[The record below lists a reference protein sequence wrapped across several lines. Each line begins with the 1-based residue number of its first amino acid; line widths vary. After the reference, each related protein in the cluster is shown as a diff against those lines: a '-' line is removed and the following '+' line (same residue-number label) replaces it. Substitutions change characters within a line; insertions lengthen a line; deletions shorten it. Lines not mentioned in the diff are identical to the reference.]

1 MMAGKLHTN
10 TNSYKSCSW
19 RWYGFDLDGTI
30 ADNTNHAFG
39 YGNIG
44 KPIKRMTSLMKR
56 LNARGFRVKIVTAR
70 LGDVG
75 SCPKAQKELRQH
87 IWEWC
92 DRNLGFRPEITDRK
106 DASMEALYDD
116 RAKQVVRNRGIT
128 YEECNER
135 LADCL
140 EMAIARLPRKKPE
153 DKILI
158 GKCLNV
164 LDEYRV

>member
-1 MMAGKLHTN
+1 MVGRLHTK
-10 TNSYKSCSW
+10 TKFTKCCSW

-44 KPIKRMTSLMKR
+44 RPIKLMTNLMKR
-56 LNARGFRVKIVTAR
+56 LNARGFKVKIVTAR

-75 SCPKAQKELRQH
+75 GDAKAQAELRRH
-87 IWEWC
+87 IWQWC
-92 DRNLGFRPEITDRK
+92 DKNLGFRPEITDRK

-128 YEECNER
+128 YEEVNER
-135 LADCL
+135 LAACL
-140 EMAIARLPRKKPE
+140 EEAIKHLPKRTIA
-153 DKILI
+153 DKRFI
-158 GKCLNV
+158 GKCLDV
-164 LDEYRV
+164 LKTDRV

>member
-1 MMAGKLHTN
+1 MGTGTVRKKI
-10 TNSYKSCSW
+10 YKTW

-75 SCPKAQKELRQH
+75 SCPKAQEKLRQH

-92 DRNLGFRPEITDRK
+92 DKNLGFRPEITDRK

-128 YEECNER
+128 FEECNER
-135 LADCL
+135 LADYL
-140 EMAIARLPRKKPE
+140 EAAIDRLPRKTT
-153 DKILI
+153 DDTAFI
-158 GKCLNV
+158 GKCLKA
-164 LDEYRV
+164 LKECRV

>member
-1 MMAGKLHTN
+1 M
-10 TNSYKSCSW
+10 KSGISRIEAKPSSW

-44 KPIKRMTSLMKR
+44 KPIKRMTNLMKR
-56 LNARGFRVKIVTAR
+56 LNARGYTVKIVTAR
-70 LGDVG
+70 LGDV
-75 SCPKAQKELRQH
+75 SYDTDAQSKLRQH

-92 DRNLGFRPEITDRK
+92 DENLGFRPEITDRK

-116 RAKQVVRNRGIT
+116 RAKQVVRNKGIT

-135 LADCL
+135 LAECL
-140 EMAIARLPRKKPE
+140 EEAIEHLPKRTID
-153 DKILI
+153 DKRFI
-158 GKCLNV
+158 GKCLDV
-164 LDEYRV
+164 LKDYTA

>member
-1 MMAGKLHTN
+1 MKRM
-10 TNSYKSCSW
+10 KSGISRIESKPSFW

-44 KPIKRMTSLMKR
+44 KPIKRMTDLMKR
-56 LNARGFRVKIVTAR
+56 LHSKGYNVKIVTAR

-75 SCPKAQKELRQH
+75 SNPRAHEELRQH
-87 IWEWC
+87 IWKWC

-128 YEECNER
+128 YEEVNTR
-135 LADCL
+135 LAACL
-140 EMAIARLPRKKPE
+140 EEAVKHLPKVSIKDKDFISECLKVLKKC
-153 DKILI
+153 K
-158 GKCLNV
+158 V
-164 LDEYRV
+164 

>member
-1 MMAGKLHTN
+1 MKRLQN
-10 TNSYKSCSW
+10 KFKSW

-44 KPIKRMTSLMKR
+44 KPIKRMTNLMKR
-56 LNARGFRVKIVTAR
+56 LNARGFKVKIVTAR

-75 SCPKAQKELRQH
+75 CDAKAQAALRRH

-92 DRNLGFRPEITDRK
+92 DKNIGFRPEITDRK

-128 YEECNER
+128 YEEVNER
-135 LADCL
+135 LAACL
-140 EMAIARLPRKKPE
+140 EEAVKHLPKRTID
-153 DKILI
+153 DKCFI
-158 GKCLNV
+158 GKCLDV
-164 LDEYRV
+164 LKGCKV

>member
-1 MMAGKLHTN
+1 MKT
-10 TNSYKSCSW
+10 KSVHSW

-44 KPIKRMTSLMKR
+44 KPIKTMTSLMKR
-56 LNARGFRVKIVTAR
+56 MHKQGCDVRIFTAR

-75 SCPKAQKELRQH
+75 NSKKARQELINH

-92 DRNLGFRPEITDRK
+92 DTNLGFRPPIVDRK

-116 RAKQVVRNRGIT
+116 RVKQVVRNKGWT
-128 YEECNER
+128 YEDLVEELSVCLRRVLGEYSLRFKDAELMERCNR
-135 LADCL
+135 VLLKCDC
-140 EMAIARLPRKKPE
+140 IQ
-153 DKILI
+153 
-158 GKCLNV
+158 
-164 LDEYRV
+164 

>member
-1 MMAGKLHTN
+1 MKKIERTN
-10 TNSYKSCSW
+10 TKSW

-44 KPIKRMTSLMKR
+44 KPIRRMTNLMKR
-56 LNARGFRVKIVTAR
+56 LNASGYTVKIVTAR
-70 LGDVG
+70 LGDV
-75 SCPKAQKELRQH
+75 SYDPKAQSKLRQH

-92 DRNLGFRPEITDRK
+92 DKNLGFRPEITDRK

-116 RAKQVVRNRGIT
+116 RAKQVVRNKGIT

-135 LADCL
+135 LAECL
-140 EMAIARLPRKKPE
+140 EEAIEHLPKMTID
-153 DKILI
+153 DKRFI
-158 GKCLNV
+158 GKCLDV
-164 LDEYRV
+164 LKDYTA